1 MFNIIG
7 CLGVSVGTVDTID
20 QAMALVLKQI
30 PIGKKKQ
37 ASMRKAL
44 GSLAVGRRVHQD
56 YGTSGVTVERL

>member
-7 CLGVSVGTVDTID
+7 CLGVSVGQADTVDN
-20 QAMALVLKQI
+20 AMALVLKQI

-44 GSLAVGRRVHQD
+44 GSLAVGRKYWQD
-56 YGTSGVTVERL
+56 YGTSSVCIERL